1 MKIDYNACNI
11 QMPDSYLSRISSFM
25 KWAHDKISSEIEN
38 NEKIETEFGT
48 AEHQS
53 AKKLRTHTHLD
64 SRDKSLVVEEIDRL
78 RSEGDKVYAACQKVG
93 IHIQT
98 YYKWRKL

>member
-11 QMPDSYLSRISSFM
+11 QMPDSYLSRIGSFM
-25 KWAHDKISSEIEN
+25 QWAHDKISNEIEI

-53 AKKLRTHTHLD
+53 AKKARTHTQLNL
-64 SRDKSLVVEEIDRL
+64 REKSLAVKKIDRL
-78 RSEGDKVYAACQKVG
+78 RSEGDKVYTACQKVG